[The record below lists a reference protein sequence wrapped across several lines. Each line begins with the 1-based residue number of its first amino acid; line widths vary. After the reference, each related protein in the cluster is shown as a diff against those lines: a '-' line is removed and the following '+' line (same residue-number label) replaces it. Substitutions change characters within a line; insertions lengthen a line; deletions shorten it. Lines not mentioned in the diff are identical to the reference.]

1 MVSRPVRGYSGSM
14 DTERAARA
22 NEPTVDLVAAERG
35 GDPIL
40 KFDEDV
46 RNALSVL
53 TGTSRL
59 LEQRWDELP
68 PDRRYLMVE
77 AIARRA
83 EELQA
88 SLLPVLVRLT
98 QARNAAT
105 ATTAAGQPNV
115 ATT

>member
-1 MVSRPVRGYSGSM
+1 M
-14 DTERAARA
+14 DTERAAGG

-68 PDRRYLMVE
+68 PDRRYVMVE

-88 SLLPVLVRLT
+88 ALLPVLVRLT
-98 QARNAAT
+98 QARHAAT
-105 ATTAAGQPNV
+105 TATAAGQPK
-115 ATT
+115 APTS